1 MLDQYQDILSV
12 FDAAEALC
20 VGKNRIYELL
30 GNGSLK
36 GFRVGRVWKIPR
48 ESLADFIRTQS
59 GIHTGSPFPKI
70 NR

>member
-36 GFRVGRVWKIPR
+36 GFRVGR
-48 ESLADFIRTQS
+48 ESLAEYIRTQS

>member
-36 GFRVGRVWKIPR
+36 GFRIGRVWKIPR
-48 ESLADFIRTQS
+48 TAVQEYILTQS
-59 GIHTGSPFPKI
+59 
-70 NR
+70 NLRQE